1 MKKQIVIIHG
11 GDSFETYE
19 QYLLYLNNKVLDFER
34 LKRKNWQGTLG
45 EKLGEGFEVLCP
57 KMPNPTNARYL
68 EWQIWFEKLIP
79 FLEDEVVLVG
89 GSLGGIFLAKYLSEN
104 DFPKKLRATF
114 LVAAPYNIEG
124 AEYSLVDFTLSAP
137 LKRFQEQGG
146 AISLY
151 HSENDPVVPFSNL
164 AKYRKELPNAAV
176 RIFKDREHF
185 QQAEL
190 PEIVEDMRALYEA

>member
-1 MKKQIVIIHG
+1 M
-11 GDSFETYE
+11 
-19 QYLLYLNNKVLDFER
+19 
-34 LKRKNWQGTLG
+34 
-45 EKLGEGFEVLCP
+45 
-57 KMPNPTNARYL
+57 
-68 EWQIWFEKLIP
+68 
-79 FLEDEVVLVG
+79 
-89 GSLGGIFLAKYLSEN
+89 GGILWEKYFSEN
-104 DFPKKLRATF
+104 DFPKKVRATF
-114 LVAAPYNIEG
+114 LIAAPYNTEG
-124 AEYSLVDFTLSAP
+124 AEYSLVDFTLSAS

-190 PEIVEDMRALYEA
+190 PEIVEDIRALYEA